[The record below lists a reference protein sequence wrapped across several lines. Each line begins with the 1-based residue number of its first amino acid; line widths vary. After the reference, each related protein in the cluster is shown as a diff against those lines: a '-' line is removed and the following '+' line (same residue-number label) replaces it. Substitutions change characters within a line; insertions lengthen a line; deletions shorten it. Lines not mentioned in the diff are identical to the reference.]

1 MAPGLP
7 KDLGWP
13 QGDTMKIAFT
23 STGEDWDSKIDPRF
37 GRTDFILV
45 YDEDTDTLTCT
56 DNREIRQVEHGAGP
70 KTAQLIYDLDPH
82 VLITGNGPGGN
93 AAAILSKMNIK
104 ILVGAGGMS
113 IREAYTAYQN
123 NQLKEGA

>member
-1 MAPGLP
+1 
-7 KDLGWP
+7 
-13 QGDTMKIAFT
+13 MKIAFT
-23 STGEDWDSKIDPRF
+23 SAGEGWDALIDPRF

-45 YDEDTDTLTCT
+45 YDEDTDTLTCA
-56 DNREIRQVEHGAGP
+56 DHREIKQVEHGAGP
-70 KTAQLIYDLDPH
+70 KTAEKIFELKPQI
-82 VLITGNGPGGN
+82 LITGNGPGGN

-113 IREAYTAYQN
+113 IREAYAAYQN